1 MQDRTEDQPDTPN
14 GHEGRTELLGIYLN
28 DHLAGATAG
37 VERVRYLADAEQDAA
52 LAAVVGRLAEEI
64 AEDRASLLEIMR
76 RLDVPVRRYKVVAGT
91 LAEKAGRLKTNGR
104 LVRRSPLTPLVELE
118 VLRTGVSGKAACWE
132 TLRHLTDHE
141 ERLDAGRLDAL
152 LERAHDQL
160 RRLEE
165 LHRYQITKTFGPT
178 AGPRLREESAR

>member
-1 MQDRTEDQPDTPN
+1 MQHRPEDQPDTQDT
-14 GHEGRTELLGIYLN
+14 RTDLLGIYLN

-37 VERVRYLADAEQDAA
+37 VERVRYVAEAEPDPA

-64 AEDRASLLEIMR
+64 SEDRASLLEIMR
-76 RLDVPVRRYKVVAGT
+76 RLDIPVRRYKVVAGS

-118 VLRTGVSGKAACWE
+118 VLRTGVTGKAGCWE
-132 TLRHLTDHE
+132 TLRRLSDHE
-141 ERLDAGRLDAL
+141 ERLDAGQLDRL

-160 RRLEE
+160 GRLEE
-165 LHRYQITKTFGPT
+165 LHRYQTTKTFGPT
-178 AGPRLREESAR
+178 AGRRLQEESA